1 MIQGSKLEAKCLSDA
16 DLREAANQFKNTER
30 GDPPEDE
37 AATKEPLTALFV
49 CLRTLN
55 SIFVDFAI
63 WIPHWSRLAKRLR
76 FKGMLING
84 LGEYF
89 MAGMY
94 GPGTYEIWESCFMVF
109 RTACLSLKI
118 ATSGRLRQ

>member
-1 MIQGSKLEAKCLSDA
+1 MS
-16 DLREAANQFKNTER
+16 
-30 GDPPEDE
+30 
-37 AATKEPLTALFV
+37 
-49 CLRTLN
+49 LN
-55 SIFVDFAI
+55 SVFVDFAL

-89 MAGMY
+89 MAEMF
-94 GPGTYEIWESCFMVF
+94 GPGTFEIWESCFMVF

-118 ATSGRLRQ
+118 ATSGRLRQYMMHIKALARQHPTAWSLVY